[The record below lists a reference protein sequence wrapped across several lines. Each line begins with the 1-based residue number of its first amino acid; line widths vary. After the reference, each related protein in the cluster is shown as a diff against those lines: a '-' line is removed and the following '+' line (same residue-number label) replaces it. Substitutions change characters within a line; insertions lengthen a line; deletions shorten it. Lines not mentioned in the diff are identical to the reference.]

1 MVVIFDA
8 NSKLSYLLMFHPQ
21 VESAM
26 TLIFDWLEGTTMWEG
41 WRFVLME
48 FGAQCVMTFGI
59 TGMQQWCVDN
69 WDTQGVSSLS
79 RTYLLVYSTM
89 MYIQGLVSR
98 VIASRMTTMQGLK
111 LGASSVQKVGL
122 VATSIFN
129 AISGFCKLF
138 RAQCSAAICGC
149 YTA

>member
-1 MVVIFDA
+1 
-8 NSKLSYLLMFHPQ
+8 
-21 VESAM
+21 
-26 TLIFDWLEGTTMWEG
+26 MWEG

-129 AISGFCKLF
+129 AISGFANSLELSVQLQFVGVTRLNMKAYSNITYRKCKHVP
-138 RAQCSAAICGC
+138 RSAYEG
-149 YTA
+149 